1 MTVFDHS
8 RRAASVLLVV
18 LCLLVVPAVATA
30 KFTGSKAAGLKVGT
44 ATMGTPSNFDG
55 SYRCTRSGNT
65 EYFEVSITNFAYT
78 GPAGSTYGYGLAL
91 GTTIKDTGT
100 SNTKTQTL
108 NGSKSNDGQST
119 TWTFGAQAYLS
130 EWYGGIGTVDIVC
143 PANATKTGTF

>member
-30 KFTGSKAAGLKVGT
+30 KFTSSKPVPLKVGT

-55 SYRCTRSGNT
+55 SYKCTKTGNT
-65 EYFEVSITNFAYT
+65 ENFEVTITNFAYT
-78 GPAGSTYGYGLAL
+78 GPATSTYGYGLAL
-91 GTTIKDTGT
+91 GNTIKDTGT
-100 SNTKTQTL
+100 SSTKTQTL
-108 NGSKSNDGQST
+108 NSSKSYDGQST
-119 TWTFGAQAYLS
+119 TWTFGAQAYLN
-130 EWYGGIGTVDIVC
+130 EWYGGIASVDIIC

>member
-30 KFTGSKAAGLKVGT
+30 KFTSTKATGHKVGT

-55 SYRCTRSGNT
+55 SYKCTKYGST
-65 EYFEVSITNFAYT
+65 EYFEVTITNFAYT
-78 GPAGSTYGYGLAL
+78 GPSASSYGYGLAL
-91 GTTIKDTGT
+91 GSTVKDTGT
-100 SNTKTQTL
+100 SSTKTQTL
-108 NGSKSNDGQST
+108 SSSKYYDGQST

-130 EWYGGIGTVDIVC
+130 EWYGGIASVDIVC